1 MNLINVFWRK
11 KSKKKNKKKQQRPMC
26 MRAESVWE
34 RGANRVPQKF
44 NFFW

>member
-1 MNLINVFWRK
+1 MFFGEKNQRK
-11 KSKKKNKKKQQRPMC
+11 KKKKQRPMC

-44 NFFW
+44 NFF

>member
-1 MNLINVFWRK
+1 MFFGEKNQRK
-11 KSKKKNKKKQQRPMC
+11 KTKKKKQRPMC
-26 MRAESVWE
+26 MRADSVWE